1 MLTVSSGLDETI
13 LITSTHTSGVGI
25 GGEWGFGGGVGGG
38 GLLFNQFRHP
48 VI

>member
-1 MLTVSSGLDETI
+1 MLTVDSGLDETI

-38 GLLFNQFRHP
+38 GGYYLISSGIL
-48 VI
+48 